1 MALPRTSSGK
11 PLDKVSAVRLGILIG
26 CCATI
31 ALAAI
36 FLPLGKILFAFIETA
51 RALGPR
57 GPLLLAVV
65 YVPACLFFVPGMILA
80 LTAGY
85 LFGFTIGTVAVS
97 VGSTLGAT
105 AAFLAG
111 RTLGRDLVEAGI
123 SGNAKYKNI
132 DRIIAE
138 RGFRF
143 VLMLRLSPLFPFNV
157 LNYLFGLS
165 GISLGDYVIGSWL
178 GMIPATVMYV
188 YLGTMLK
195 GFAEVGGEGFQ
206 GGSSQ
211 TFLLIGGL
219 AAIIVTTVLAIRMT
233 GKIIREASAAS

>member
-1 MALPRTSSGK
+1 M
-11 PLDKVSAVRLGILIG
+11 RLAILIG
-26 CCATI
+26 CAVTI

-65 YVPACLFFVPGMILA
+65 YIPACLFFVPGMILA

-85 LFGFTIGTVAVS
+85 LFGVTIGTVAVS

-105 AAFLAG
+105 AAFIAG

-123 SGNAKYKNI
+123 SQNPERMKI
-132 DRIIAE
+132 DRALTE
-138 RGFRF
+138 HGFKV
-143 VLMLRLSPLFPFNV
+143 VLMIRLSPLVPFNV
-157 LNYLFGLS
+157 FNYLFGLS
-165 GISLGDYVIGSWL
+165 GISLRDYVIGSWL

-188 YLGTMLK
+188 YLGTLLK
-195 GFAEVGGEGFQ
+195 TFEESGGIP
-206 GGSSQ
+206 GGSGRA
-211 TFLLIGGL
+211 TLLVGGL
-219 AAIIVTTVLAIRMT
+219 AAIIAVTVLAVSVVARIV
-233 GKIIREASAAS
+233 REASAAS

>member
-1 MALPRTSSGK
+1 MALPRPASGE

-36 FLPLGKILFAFIETA
+36 FLPLGKILFAFIETTRQMGA
-51 RALGPR
+51 W
-57 GPLLLAVV
+57 GPLLLVAA
-65 YVPACLFFVPGMILA
+65 YVPASLFFLPGMVLA
-80 LTAGY
+80 LAAGY
-85 LFGFTIGTVAVS
+85 LFGVVVGTVAVS
-97 VGSTLGAT
+97 LGATLGAT

-123 SGNAKYKNI
+123 SGNARYKNI

-195 GFAEVGGEGFQ
+195 AFEESGGLP
-206 GGSSQ
+206 GGSGQ
-211 TFLLIGGL
+211 TTLLIGGL
-219 AAIIVTTVLAIRMT
+219 AAIIAVTVLAVRMI